1 MNHQINNLFRL
12 CAIGFAVLISFTA
25 YWQIWAADS
34 LAVRQDNARLVYR
47 QLQIKRGLIFAG
59 NGRTVLAE
67 NRQSKQDGQ
76 TIYTRKYPFRGL
88 FAQAVG
94 YNSVNQG
101 RTGLE
106 LSYNDFLTSSN
117 ANLSTQ
123 LQNLGDSLRGRTIT
137 GDNVITSL
145 SLPAQRAAM
154 DGLGQMH
161 GAVVAIQPST
171 GRVIAMASTP
181 TFNPNRVVANY
192 AKLTR
197 PNSGAPLL
205 NRTTQGLYTPGST
218 FKTVT
223 STAALKSHLYTPT
236 SPLTPAPACIKVFV
250 QLCNAGLESF
260 PPIDLSYALTQS
272 VNTVFAQVGQK
283 IGSQRLRNA
292 MSEFGFFTD
301 PTIDLPG
308 DEVVPSGLYRNGHQ
322 ISQSAPIDVARTAI
336 GQGNLAV
343 TPLQMAEVAATIAN
357 GGVRMQPSLVDKAV
371 TPGGSTV
378 YQHHPQAIQRVMSN
392 QTAQEMTGMMQK
404 VVDEGTGTEAQIGN
418 LPVAGKTGTAEIG
431 PPGSSIYTSWFIA
444 FAPGAPG
451 DTPKIA
457 VAVVIDRTTEFGG
470 QVAAPIAAD
479 VIRAYLGPNVAQ

>member
-1 MNHQINNLFRL
+1 MNHQITNLFRL
-12 CAIGFAVLISFTA
+12 CALGFAVLISFTA

-47 QLQIKRGLIFAG
+47 QLQIKRGLIFAA
-59 NGRTVLAE
+59 NGRTVLAQ
-67 NRQSKQDGQ
+67 NRTSKQDGQ
-76 TIYTRKYPFRGL
+76 TIYTRRYPFRGL
-88 FAQAVG
+88 FAQVVG

-123 LQNLGDSLRGRTIT
+123 LQNLGDSLRGRTVT
-137 GDNVITSL
+137 GDNLVTSL
-145 SLPAQRAAM
+145 SLPAQKAAM
-154 DGLGQMH
+154 AGLGQMH

-171 GRVIAMASTP
+171 GRVVAMASTP
-181 TFNPNRVVANY
+181 TFNPNHVATNFP
-192 AKLTR
+192 KLIR
-197 PNSGAPLL
+197 NGAGAPLL
-205 NRTTQGLYTPGST
+205 NRATQGLYTPGST

-223 STAALKSHLYTPT
+223 STAALKSGQYTPT
-236 SPLTPAPACIKVFV
+236 APLTPAPSCIKVFV
-250 QLCNAGLESF
+250 QLCNAGFESF
-260 PPIDLSYALTQS
+260 PPIDLTDALTYS
-272 VNTVFAQVGQK
+272 VNTVFAQIGQK
-283 IGSQRLRNA
+283 IGSQKLRNA
-292 MSEFGFFTD
+292 MGEFGFFSD
-301 PTIDLPG
+301 PAIDLPG

-357 GGVRMQPSLVDKAV
+357 GGERMQPSLVDRAIS
-371 TPGGSTV
+371 PGGATV
-378 YQHHPQAIQRVMSN
+378 YQHHPQAIERVMSN
-392 QTAQEMTGMMQK
+392 ETAQEMTGMMQK

-418 LPVAGKTGTAEIG
+418 LSVAGKTGTAEIG
-431 PPGSSIYTSWFIA
+431 PPNSNIYTSWFIA

-451 DTPKIA
+451 ETPKIA
-457 VAVVIDRTTEFGG
+457 VAVVIDRTTQFGG

-479 VIRAYLGPNVAQ
+479 VIRAYLGTNVAQ

>member
-1 MNHQINNLFRL
+1 
-12 CAIGFAVLISFTA
+12 
-25 YWQIWAADS
+25 
-34 LAVRQDNARLVYR
+34 
-47 QLQIKRGLIFAG
+47 
-59 NGRTVLAE
+59 
-67 NRQSKQDGQ
+67 
-76 TIYTRKYPFRGL
+76 
-88 FAQAVG
+88 
-94 YNSVNQG
+94 
-101 RTGLE
+101 
-106 LSYNDFLTSSN
+106 
-117 ANLSTQ
+117 
-123 LQNLGDSLRGRTIT
+123 
-137 GDNVITSL
+137 VITSL

-154 DGLGQMH
+154 AGLGQMH
-161 GAVVAIQPST
+161 GAVIAIQPST
-171 GRVIAMASTP
+171 GRVVAMASTP
-181 TFNPNRVVANY
+181 TFNPNHVVANY

-205 NRTTQGLYTPGST
+205 NRTTEGLYTPGST

-223 STAALKSHLYTPT
+223 STAALKSGLYTPT
-236 SPLTPAPACIKVFV
+236 SPLTPAPACITVFV
-250 QLCNAGLESF
+250 KLCNAGLESF
-260 PPIDLSYALTQS
+260 PPIDLSFALTQS
-272 VNTVFAQVGQK
+272 VNTVFAQIGQK
-283 IGSQRLRNA
+283 LGSQKLRNA

-301 PTIDLPG
+301 PAIDLPG
-308 DEVVPSGLYRNGHQ
+308 NEVLPSGLYRNGHQ

-357 GGVRMQPSLVDKAV
+357 GGVRMQPSLVDKAI

-431 PPGSSIYTSWFIA
+431 PPGSNIYTSWFIA